1 MYRRVK
7 LRQRK
12 GGGVDRRAAHRLHF
26 PGAPRQNTHTYS
38 QKAMVLSL
46 VTAFH
51 SGSADHQTDARLR
64 IGELDDLG
72 KDMLEKAVAEIQG
85 KLQRNPPILVFN
97 KLCRQR
103 RSVGFFADPAKT
115 FGYFYSKSCALSQA
129 PGPAVQALLEY
140 VNGHL
145 GAEYN
150 GVLVNKY
157 EDGMDYISD
166 HPDAE
171 AGLDKS
177 AGVAIITH
185 GGERTMNFK
194 VRKDAP
200 PNSQRFASGAFKH
213 EMKHQS
219 IVVMSGQGF
228 QRTFT
233 HGIAQQKDR
242 NQPRTSFTFR
252 VHAGANEEKMTAA
265 YHKSKAKID
274 ELIERETDHATSEPT
289 AKRAK
294 SE

>member
-1 MYRRVK
+1 M
-7 LRQRK
+7 
-12 GGGVDRRAAHRLHF
+12 
-26 PGAPRQNTHTYS
+26 T
-38 QKAMVLSL
+38 LSL

-51 SGSADHQTDARLR
+51 SGSADKQTDARLR

-72 KDMLEKAVAEIQG
+72 KGLLEKAVAECEG
-85 KLQRNPPILVFN
+85 NLERNPPILVFN

-140 VNGHL
+140 VNEHL

-150 GVLVNKY
+150 GVLANKY
-157 EDGMDYISD
+157 EDGQDYISD
-166 HPDAE
+166 HSDAE
-171 AGLDKS
+171 AGLDKQ
-177 AGVAIITH
+177 AGVVIISH
-185 GGERTMNFK
+185 GGARTMNFK

-200 PNSQRFASGAFKH
+200 PNSQKFASGAFKH

-219 IVVMSGQGF
+219 ITVMAGPGF
-228 QRTFT
+228 QKTYT
-233 HGIAQQKDR
+233 HGISVQKDR
-242 NQPRTSFTFR
+242 NQPRISFTFR
-252 VHAGANEEKMTAA
+252 VHDGANEEKMIAS

-274 ELIERETDHATSEPT
+274 ELIAKEADHATSEPT

-294 SE
+294 TA

>member
-1 MYRRVK
+1 
-7 LRQRK
+7 
-12 GGGVDRRAAHRLHF
+12 
-26 PGAPRQNTHTYS
+26 
-38 QKAMVLSL
+38 MVLSL

-51 SGSADHQTDARLR
+51 SGSSEHQTDARLR

-72 KDMLEKAVAEIQG
+72 NDLLEKAVAECEG
-85 KLQRNPPILVFN
+85 NLQRNPPILVFN

-140 VNGHL
+140 VNEHL
-145 GAEYN
+145 GATYN
-150 GVLVNKY
+150 GVLINKY

-166 HPDAE
+166 HSDAE
-171 AGLDKS
+171 SGLDKS

-219 IVVMSGQGF
+219 IMVMAGPGF

-252 VHAGANEEKMTAA
+252 VHDGANEHKMIAS
-265 YHKSKAKID
+265 YHKSKAKLD
-274 ELIERETDHATSEPT
+274 ELIAKEADHATSEPT

-294 SE
+294 PA